1 MGRPVLECV
10 GQGLLPIGQYWSC
23 SRDNGYLIA
32 ASVTDLWSETLC
44 NARPGS
50 FLAAS
55 SSRALMA
62 IE

>member
-1 MGRPVLECV
+1 MGRPVLECME
-10 GQGLLPIGQYWSC
+10 QGLLPIGQYWSC
-23 SRDNGYLIA
+23 SRDTGYLIA
-32 ASVTDLWSETLC
+32 GSVTLWSETLC